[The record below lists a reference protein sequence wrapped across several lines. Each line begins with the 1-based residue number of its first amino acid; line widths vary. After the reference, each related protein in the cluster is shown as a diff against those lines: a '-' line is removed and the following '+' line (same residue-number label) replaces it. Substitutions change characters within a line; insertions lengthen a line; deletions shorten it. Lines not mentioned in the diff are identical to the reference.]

1 MTERAHGRRPLFT
14 LRAGAREL
22 RLGERTAVMGI
33 VNVTPDSFSDGG
45 AYFDPARAVAHGL
58 ELAAA
63 GADILDVGGESTRPG
78 SEPVG
83 EEEELRRVVPVVRAL
98 AQRAGVAV
106 SVDTTKAAVAAA
118 ALEAGA
124 AIVNDVSALRFDP
137 ALGAVVAGAGA
148 ALVVMH
154 MQGAPRTMQ
163 QDPRYDDLLG
173 EVRAELAAA
182 LGRAAA
188 AGVDPERVLIDPG
201 IGFGKTLEHNL
212 ALIERLGD
220 LAALGRPIL
229 VGPSRKAFIGRL
241 TGAAPAERLE
251 GTIAACVLSAA
262 RGAHVVRVHDVAAVR
277 RALAVADAILA
288 GGAA

>member
-1 MTERAHGRRPLFT
+1 
-14 LRAGAREL
+14 
-22 RLGERTAVMGI
+22 MGI

-45 AYFDPARAVAHGL
+45 AFFDTARAVAHGL

-78 SEPVG
+78 SDPVPEP
-83 EEEELRRVVPVVRAL
+83 EELRRVVPVVRAL
-98 AQRAGVAV
+98 AERGGVAV

-118 ALEAGA
+118 ALAAGA
-124 AIVNDVSALRFDP
+124 TIVNDVSALRFDP
-137 ALGAVVAGAGA
+137 ALAGVVARAGA
-148 ALVVMH
+148 LLVVMH

-163 QDPRYDDLLG
+163 LDPRYDDLLG
-173 EVRAELAAA
+173 EVRAELSAA

-188 AGVDPERVLIDPG
+188 AGVDPEQVLVDPG

-212 ALIERLGD
+212 ALIDRLGE

-241 TGAAPAERLE
+241 TGAPPAERQE
-251 GTIAACVLSAA
+251 GTIAACCLAAA

-277 RALAVADAILA
+277 RALVVADAILA

>member
-1 MTERAHGRRPLFT
+1 MGERAHGRRPRFT
-14 LRAGAREL
+14 LRAGTREL
-22 RLGERTAVMGI
+22 RLGERTAIMGI

-45 AYFDPARAVAHGL
+45 AFFDTARAVAHGL

-78 SEPVG
+78 SDPVPEP
-83 EEEELRRVVPVVRAL
+83 EELRRVVPVVRAL
-98 AQRAGVAV
+98 AERGGVAV

-118 ALEAGA
+118 ALAAGA
-124 AIVNDVSALRFDP
+124 TIVNDVSALRFDP
-137 ALGAVVAGAGA
+137 ALAGVVARAGA
-148 ALVVMH
+148 LLVVMH

-163 QDPRYDDLLG
+163 LDPRYDDLLG
-173 EVRAELAAA
+173 EVRAELSAA

-188 AGVDPERVLIDPG
+188 AGVDPEQVLVDPG

-212 ALIERLGD
+212 ALIDRLGE

-241 TGAAPAERLE
+241 TGAPPAERQE
-251 GTIAACVLSAA
+251 GTIAACCLAAA

-277 RALAVADAILA
+277 RALVVADAILA